1 LPGGSRDFE
10 IGGFFMTT
18 VAVTLGGVA
27 FRDFEIPAEIS
38 FGGVQRLAI
47 HQPVGGGR
55 VIDTLGAA
63 ATEIGFAGTFSGPD
77 AELRAQALG
86 IARDAGVAL
95 PLVWG
100 GFAYTV
106 VIASF
111 EALYRKPWWI
121 PFRIALVAVENLVTA
136 LPSALV
142 QAGLD
147 IASAAGFSELSGVSL
162 ADVSSASTTGVT
174 QAQAEVVSTMS
185 AAGAALD
192 GGVAAFSAGVGAAVP
207 IAAMASIG
215 ASSATL
221 AGAGASQAYLGRAVA
236 NLGIGAL

>member
-1 LPGGSRDFE
+1 
-10 IGGFFMTT
+10 MAT
-18 VAVTLGGVA
+18 VAVTLGGVE
-27 FRDFEIPAEIS
+27 FRDFEIPAEIT

-55 VIDTLGAA
+55 IVDTLGAA
-63 ATEIGFAGTFSGPD
+63 ATEIGFAGVFSGPD
-77 AELRAQALG
+77 AETRAQTLG
-86 IARDAGVAL
+86 IARDAGIAL

-100 GFAYTV
+100 GFAYEV

-111 EALYRKPWWI
+111 EAAYRKPWWI

-147 IASAAGFSELSGVSL
+147 IASAAGFAGLSGVSL
-162 ADVSSASTTGVT
+162 AGVSSTAAAGVT
-174 QAQAEVVSTMS
+174 AAQTEVSGVIT
-185 AAGAALD
+185 AAGASLD
-192 GGVAAFSAGVGAAVP
+192 GAVTAFSAGVGAAVP
-207 IAAMASIG
+207 IAAMGVIG

-221 AGAGASQAYLGRAVA
+221 AGAAAAQAYLGRAVA
-236 NLGIGAL
+236 NIGIGAL

>member
-1 LPGGSRDFE
+1 
-10 IGGFFMTT
+10 MAT

-27 FRDFEIPAEIS
+27 FRDFEIPAEIT

-55 VIDTLGAA
+55 IVDTLGAA
-63 ATEIGFAGTFSGPD
+63 ATEIGFAGVFSGPD
-77 AELRAQALG
+77 AETRAQTLG
-86 IARDAGVAL
+86 IARDAGIAL

-100 GFAYTV
+100 GFAYEV

-111 EALYRKPWWI
+111 EAAYRKPWWI

-147 IASAAGFSELSGVSL
+147 IASAAGFAGLSGVS
-162 ADVSSASTTGVT
+162 STAAAGVT
-174 QAQAEVVSTMS
+174 AAQTEVSGVIT
-185 AAGAALD
+185 AAGASLD
-192 GGVAAFSAGVGAAVP
+192 GAVTAFSAGVGAAVP
-207 IAAMASIG
+207 IAAMGAIG
-215 ASSATL
+215 ASSAML
-221 AGAGASQAYLGRAVA
+221 AGAAAAQAYLGRAVA
-236 NLGIGAL
+236 NIGIGAL